1 MIQSNPER
9 RPQRHSKNQQM
20 ISKVAQWLKPF
31 TSLKLT
37 MFCLACAMVLV
48 FFGTIDQVNIG
59 VYEAE
64 NRYFKSLFL
73 FFTPPHTNLRIPW
86 FPGGYIV
93 GSLLLI
99 NLVAAHIARF
109 KLSWKKTGILF
120 LHSGLILLLVGQ
132 LFADLFVDLE
142 SQMRLDQGETKN
154 FSESFYFDELAI
166 TDKSG
171 ADSDKVISVPGS
183 RLSKGSR
190 IDLPVD
196 DLRIVVNNYYPNSA
210 LISPSRLP
218 QPDFPHLPI
227 GPMAVAVELEKTYKQ
242 NERNLPAADFSVFQ
256 KDQLI
261 GSWRLAAGFPRPIV
275 FQAGGKNYEAVLRA
289 KRFYKPFAIKLIQ
302 FRHDRYAGTDIA
314 KNFSSRIRLIDPSK
328 HEDRESLI
336 FMNNPLRY
344 GGFTFYQA
352 GFDNNDATTILQVAQ
367 NPSWPVPYVSCA
379 LIVVGMLLQFGMHL
393 GSFVR
398 RRVMA

>member
-1 MIQSNPER
+1 MM
-9 RPQRHSKNQQM
+9 SK
-20 ISKVAQWLKPF
+20 IARWLKPF

-37 MFCLACAMVLV
+37 IFCLACAMVLV
-48 FFGTIDQVNIG
+48 FLGTIDQVNIG

-64 NRYFKSLFL
+64 NRYFKSFFL
-73 FFTPPHTNLRIPW
+73 FFTPPHTQWRIPW

-99 NLVAAHIARF
+99 NLIAAHVARF
-109 KLSWKKTGILF
+109 KLSWKKAGIVL
-120 LHSGLILLLVGQ
+120 LHSGLILLLIGQ

-142 SQMRLDQGETKN
+142 SQLRLDQGETKN
-154 FSESFYFDELAI
+154 YTESFYFDELAI
-166 TDKSG
+166 VDKSG
-171 ADSDKVISVPGS
+171 ADSDRMISIPGS

-196 DLRIVVNNYYPNSA
+196 DLRVVINDYYANSA
-210 LISPSRLP
+210 LINPNRLP
-218 QPDFPHLPI
+218 QPSYPHMSI
-227 GPMAVAVELEKTYKQ
+227 GPMAVAVELGKTYKQ

-261 GSWRLAAGFPRPIV
+261 GSWRLAAGLPRAIA
-275 FQAGGKNYEAVLRA
+275 FQAGSKNYQAVLRP
-289 KRFYKPFAIKLIQ
+289 KRFYKPFAITLIQ

-314 KNFSSRIRLIDPSK
+314 KNFSSRIRLVDPSK

-352 GFDNNDATTILQVAQ
+352 GFDNNDTTTVLQVAQ
-367 NPSWPVPYVSCA
+367 NPSWLVPYISCA
-379 LIVVGMLLQFGMHL
+379 LIVAGMLLQFGMHL
-393 GSFVR
+393 QSFVKR
-398 RRVMA
+398 RMIA

>member
-1 MIQSNPER
+1 MM
-9 RPQRHSKNQQM
+9 SK
-20 ISKVAQWLKPF
+20 IARWLKPF

-37 MFCLACAMVLV
+37 IFCLGCAMVLV
-48 FFGTIDQVNIG
+48 FLGTIDQVNIG

-64 NRYFKSLFL
+64 NRYFKSFFL
-73 FFTPPHTNLRIPW
+73 FFSPPHSEWKIPW

-99 NLVAAHIARF
+99 NLIAAHIARF
-109 KLSWKKTGILF
+109 KLSWKKTGIVL

-142 SQMRLDQGETKN
+142 SQLRLDQGETKN
-154 FSESFYFDELAI
+154 YTESFYFDELAI
-166 TDKSG
+166 IDTTG
-171 ADSDKVISVPGS
+171 ANSDRVISIPGS
-183 RLSKGSR
+183 RLSKGGR

-196 DLRIVVNNYYPNSA
+196 DLRVVVNEYYPNSA
-210 LISPSRLP
+210 LINPSRLP
-218 QPDFPHLPI
+218 QPTYPHLSI

-261 GSWRLAAGFPRPIV
+261 GSWRLAAGFPRPIA
-275 FQAGGKNYEAVLRA
+275 FQAGSKNYQAVLRP
-289 KRFYKPFAIKLIQ
+289 KRFYKPFAITLVQ
-302 FRHDRYAGTDIA
+302 FRHDRYAGTDLA
-314 KNFSSRIRLIDPSK
+314 KNFSSRIRLVDPTK

-352 GFDNNDATTILQVAQ
+352 GFDNNDTTTVLQVAQ
-367 NPSWPVPYVSCA
+367 NPSWLVPYISCA

-393 GSFVR
+393 QSFVR
-398 RRVMA
+398 RRVIA

>member
-1 MIQSNPER
+1 MM
-9 RPQRHSKNQQM
+9 SK
-20 ISKVAQWLKPF
+20 IARWLKPF

-37 MFCLACAMVLV
+37 IFCLGCAMVLV
-48 FFGTIDQVNIG
+48 FLGTIDQVNIG

-64 NRYFKSLFL
+64 NRYFKSFFL
-73 FFTPPHTNLRIPW
+73 FFTPPHTELKIPW

-99 NLVAAHIARF
+99 NLIAAHIARF
-109 KLSWKKTGILF
+109 KLSWKKTGIVL

-142 SQMRLDQGETKN
+142 SQLRLDQGETKN
-154 FSESFYFDELAI
+154 YTESFYFDELAI
-166 TDKSG
+166 IDTTG
-171 ADSDKVISVPGS
+171 ANSDRVISIPGS
-183 RLSKGSR
+183 RLSKGGR

-196 DLRIVVNNYYPNSA
+196 DLQVVVNEYYPNSA
-210 LISPSRLP
+210 LINPSRLP
-218 QPDFPHLPI
+218 QPTYPHLSI

-242 NERNLPAADFSVFQ
+242 NERNLPAAAFSVFQ

-261 GSWRLAAGFPRPIV
+261 GSWRLAAGFPRPIA
-275 FQAGGKNYEAVLRA
+275 FQAGSKNYQAVLRP
-289 KRFYKPFAIKLIQ
+289 KRFYKPFAITLVQ
-302 FRHDRYAGTDIA
+302 FRHDRYAGTDLA
-314 KNFSSRIRLIDPSK
+314 KNFSSRIRLVDPTK

-352 GFDNNDATTILQVAQ
+352 GFDNNDTTTVLQVAQ
-367 NPSWPVPYVSCA
+367 NPSWLVPYISCA

-393 GSFVR
+393 QSFVR
-398 RRVMA
+398 RRVIA